1 VILLTGATGLVG
13 RQVAELLLARG
24 SPVTA
29 LVRDVNAASW
39 LTDRGARLV
48 TGAITDRATWAGIDG
63 ISAVVHSAAVIA
75 GGRSWEEFA
84 GPNINATS
92 LAAERARVLGVPFV
106 HLSSV
111 AVYGGTTTLPPGSVT
126 EDHPFAPMRDGA
138 WYGRSKREAE
148 LTVWREAERGLRAIA
163 LRPCVIYGPHDRL
176 FLPGLVRSARRRVLP
191 LIGAG
196 DRPMAIVH
204 ARSVAEAVLAALDS
218 KAGWGRSYNVTGDGA
233 ITPRQ
238 VVTALSRGL
247 GHTIWSPSLPAG
259 LVLGAAKVG
268 DKLASSL
275 LPPGRFPGTL
285 TTGVG
290 YWRGGDPYVSEAA
303 RTTLGWRPQVDHAA
317 EIERLSAL
325 QR

>member
-1 VILLTGATGLVG
+1 MILLTGATGLVG

-29 LVRDVNAASW
+29 LVRDVHAASW
-39 LTDRGARLV
+39 LTDQGARLV
-48 TGAITDRATWAGIDG
+48 TGAITDRATWDRIDG
-63 ISAVVHSAAVIA
+63 VSAVVHSAAVIA
-75 GGRSWEEFA
+75 GGRSWDEFA
-84 GPNINATS
+84 GPNINATM

-148 LTVWREAERGLRAIA
+148 FAVWREAERGLRAIA
-163 LRPCVIYGPHDRL
+163 LRPCVIYGPYDRL
-176 FLPGLVRSARRRVLP
+176 FLPGLVRGAKRGVLP

-196 DRPMAIVH
+196 ERPMAIVH
-204 ARSVAEAVLAALDS
+204 ARSVAEAVVAALDS
-218 KAGWGRSYNVTGDGA
+218 REGWGRSYNVTGDGA

-238 VVTALSRGL
+238 VVAALSRGL
-247 GHTIWSPSLPAG
+247 GRSVWSPSLPAD

-268 DKLASSL
+268 DKLAASL

-290 YWRGGDPYVSEAA
+290 YWRGGDPYVSKAA
-303 RTTLGWRPQVDHAA
+303 REILGWRPAVDHAA

-325 QR
+325 HR